1 MRAPPRLR
9 GGLAIRLG
17 LLAVGLF
24 LFAAGIVALLE
35 SRLGLSPW
43 DVLHQGLARHTPLSF
58 GAANIAV
65 SVLVVTVAWLLGARI
80 GVATVANAVLVG
92 SFVEVLSS
100 LEWVAAL
107 AAEPLRVR
115 VALLAAGLAL
125 MGAGTGLYL
134 GADLGAGPRDS
145 LMVVGARR
153 TPFRIGLVRAVLE
166 LGALGAGFA
175 LGGTVGVGTVA
186 FAVAIGPSVE
196 LSFSLLERSPLALER
211 APCDPDTRPAAC
223 VVRGGHRSRAAWERA

>member
-1 MRAPPRLR
+1 M
-9 GGLAIRLG
+9 
-17 LLAVGLF
+17 
-24 LFAAGIVALLE
+24 
-35 SRLGLSPW
+35 
-43 DVLHQGLARHTPLSF
+43 
-58 GAANIAV
+58 
-65 SVLVVTVAWLLGARI
+65 
-80 GVATVANAVLVG
+80 
-92 SFVEVLSS
+92 LSS